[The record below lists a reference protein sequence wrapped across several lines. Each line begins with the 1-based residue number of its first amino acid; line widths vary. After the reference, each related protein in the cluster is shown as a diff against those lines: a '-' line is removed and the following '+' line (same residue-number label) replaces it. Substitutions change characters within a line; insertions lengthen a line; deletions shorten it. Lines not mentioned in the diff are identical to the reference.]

1 MLEKAIV
8 IGASGAVGEALSDE
22 CQKLGMSLLRLSRPE
37 IDLTSEQ
44 SIIEAASSLK
54 AKGESF
60 DLILVATGI
69 LHNDSLQPEKSIK
82 QIDAQN
88 LHLLFQINAIG
99 PLLVLKHFSVLLNSE
114 KRSVFAALSARVGSI
129 SDNKLGG
136 WYGYRASKAALNM
149 LLKTASIEYKR
160 TLNTLIIA
168 GLHPGTVDSKLSKP
182 FQANVSKEKLF
193 MPEFAAQRLLEVVN
207 HLKPEDSGYLFGW
220 DGKKID
226 F

>member
-8 IGASGAVGEALSDE
+8 IGTSGAIGKALSDE
-22 CQKLGMSLLRLSRPE
+22 CQKLGMSVVRFSRPE

-69 LHNDSLQPEKSIK
+69 LHTESLQPEKSIK
-82 QIDAQN
+82 QIDTQN

-99 PLLVLKHFSVLLNSE
+99 PLLVLKHFSGLLNPE
-114 KRSVFAALSARVGSI
+114 KRSVFAVLSARVGSI

-182 FQANVSKEKLF
+182 FQTNVPKEELF
-193 MPEFAAQRLLEVVN
+193 TPEFAAQQLLEVVN
-207 HLKPEDSGYLFGW
+207 HLEPEDSGYLFGW

>member
-1 MLEKAIV
+1 MLKKAIV
-8 IGASGAVGEALSDE
+8 IGASGAIGKALSNE
-22 CQKLGMSLLRLSRPE
+22 CQKWGMSVVRLSRPE
-37 IDLTSEQ
+37 IDLSSEQ
-44 SIIEAASSLK
+44 SIIEVASSLK
-54 AKGESF
+54 ATGESF

-69 LHNDSLQPEKSIK
+69 LHTDSLKPEKNIK

-88 LHLLFQINAIG
+88 LHLLFQINAVG
-99 PLLVLKHFSVLLNSE
+99 PLLVLKHFSGLLNPE
-114 KRSVFAALSARVGSI
+114 ERSVFAVLSARVGSI

-182 FQANVSKEKLF
+182 FQANVPRDELF
-193 MPEFAAQRLLEVVN
+193 TPEFVAQQLLQVID